1 MALRMPGSSP
11 TFVAMPTPLRDD
23 VHDEPSGLWGQY
35 STQIVALV
43 GIAVVGVG
51 TVTYRI
57 LEDWSWVDSF
67 YFSVIT
73 LTTVGYGDF
82 APTTDASK
90 LFTVLYL
97 VVGISLLGASLN
109 EMGKRRRRRIELRR
123 ARRREA

>member
-1 MALRMPGSSP
+1 
-11 TFVAMPTPLRDD
+11 MPTPLVDD
-23 VHDEPSGLWGQY
+23 VDDQPSGLWGQY

-43 GIAVVGVG
+43 GIAVIGVG

-57 LEDWSWVDSF
+57 LEDWSWVDSL

-82 APTTDASK
+82 APTTDAAK

-109 EMGKRRRRRIELRR
+109 EIGKRRQRRIVERRSRRRNP
-123 ARRREA
+123 